1 MWDKD
6 CASKI
11 HLLELDQI
19 VYFTVPKYM
28 RIVLL
33 CFPELFSIQ
42 VWMSKM
48 SDGIKDVRCRMSD
61 QSLIAFP
68 MLFLAGWGG

>member
-1 MWDKD
+1 
-6 CASKI
+6 
-11 HLLELDQI
+11 
-19 VYFTVPKYM
+19 
-28 RIVLL
+28 
-33 CFPELFSIQ
+33 
-42 VWMSKM
+42 MSKM